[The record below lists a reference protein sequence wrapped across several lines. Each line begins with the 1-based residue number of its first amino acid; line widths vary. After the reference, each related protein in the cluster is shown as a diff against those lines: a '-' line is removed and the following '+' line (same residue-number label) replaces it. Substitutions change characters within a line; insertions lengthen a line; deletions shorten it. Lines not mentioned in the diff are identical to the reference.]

1 MAFVSLRLRHKLIEL
16 YREYVD
22 PSDRMRRNALMST
35 FIIADYSGKFPD
47 QFNDPFIKKKVDHNG
62 HVDPAYVERIT
73 HLAECLFYMSDE
85 PTFGAAIRRLLER
98 DVRPVFF
105 ELSATG
111 FFKRRG
117 FRVTINEETGVKG
130 KDFDFIAQT
139 PDGTLINV
147 EASEFLSQT
156 FSINALINKLLSK
169 RKQVPTDKPAILFL
183 HVHSSWYDLND
194 ISFCLMKTTFDFFR
208 RSKRYNAVIFQV
220 EICGNAGEGFFWL
233 IHLEPIMN
241 PSPRHPIDTGFIFE
255 SNVDLLPRELKLVQ
269 ESKETRQHF
278 FEDMILKGGSK
289 DDRPEFVK
297 WIRDQLR

>member
-183 HVHSSWYDLND
+183 HVHSS
-194 ISFCLMKTTFDFFR
+194 
-208 RSKRYNAVIFQV
+208 
-220 EICGNAGEGFFWL
+220 
-233 IHLEPIMN
+233 
-241 PSPRHPIDTGFIFE
+241 
-255 SNVDLLPRELKLVQ
+255 
-269 ESKETRQHF
+269 
-278 FEDMILKGGSK
+278 
-289 DDRPEFVK
+289 
-297 WIRDQLR
+297 